1 MLRLLLSAALALLLL
16 AVPARAAAPPPIG
29 HVFVVLLENKDYAE
43 TFDGEHAPYLSRELT
58 ARGQLLRNY
67 YAIAHPSLP
76 NYVALLSGQ
85 GPNVVTQTDCPVY
98 LDFLGLPPLNGDG
111 QALGQGCVYPAAVKT
126 LADQLASHGLA
137 WKGYMEDMGTPCR
150 HPALNAVDDTQQARP
165 GDQYAA
171 RHNPFVYFHSIV
183 DSPSC
188 PARDV
193 PLSALPGDL
202 ASAETTPA
210 LSLITPNLCNDGHDD
225 PCVDGRPGGLTA
237 ADAWLREWIP
247 RILDSP
253 AFQQDGLLVV
263 TFDEAGDDAS
273 ACCDEPIGPNTPNN
287 GGSIPG
293 RGGGRIGAVLVS
305 PFIAPGTV
313 NDTPYNHYALLRSLE
328 DVFGVGHLGY
338 AARPGL
344 RAFGDDVYAAP

>member
-1 MLRLLLSAALALLLL
+1 M
-16 AVPARAAAPPPIG
+16 
-29 HVFVVLLENKDYAE
+29 
-43 TFDGEHAPYLSRELT
+43 
-58 ARGQLLRNY
+58 
-67 YAIAHPSLP
+67 
-76 NYVALLSGQ
+76 
-85 GPNVVTQTDCPVY
+85 
-98 LDFLGLPPLNGDG
+98 
-111 QALGQGCVYPAAVKT
+111 
-126 LADQLASHGLA
+126 
-137 WKGYMEDMGTPCR
+137 
-150 HPALNAVDDTQQARP
+150 
-165 GDQYAA
+165 
-171 RHNPFVYFHSIV
+171 
-183 DSPSC
+183 
-188 PARDV
+188 
-193 PLSALPGDL
+193 PLSALPADL
-202 ASAETTPA
+202 ASAER
-210 LSLITPNLCNDGHDD
+210 TPNLSFIVPNLCEDGHDA
-225 PCVDGRPGGLTA
+225 PCVDGRPGGLES